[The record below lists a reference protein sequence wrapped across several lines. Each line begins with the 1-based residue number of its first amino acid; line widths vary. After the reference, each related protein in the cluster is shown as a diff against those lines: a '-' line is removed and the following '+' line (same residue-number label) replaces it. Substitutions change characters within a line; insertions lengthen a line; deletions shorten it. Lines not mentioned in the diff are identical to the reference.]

1 MTTLNNL
8 QKIKKFDSGRALDSI
23 EALGAQISQ
32 AWREVKDL
40 KLPLAFKN
48 FDKVVVNGMGGS
60 ALGADITRSLF
71 ADRLKVPLIVINS
84 YQPPKFLD
92 GKTLYIASSY
102 SGATEEVIYSLD
114 EARRKQS
121 KTFGIASGGRL
132 GDLIRQKK
140 ISGYVFNPQFNP
152 SGQPRLGLGYSLGAQ
167 LGLLRKVGLLDVTE
181 PEIKNSLAGLARWR
195 RKFGVLHPAK
205 NNPAK
210 KLAVF
215 LRNKTPLPVAA
226 EFLSGNAHVF
236 ANQINENAKN
246 FANYFLISEMNHH
259 LLEGLSFPRSNA
271 GRLAFVFFDSGLYF
285 PPNQKR
291 LKITRDVAAKNKIKS
306 FYYRLSG
313 PDKLSQALEML
324 VFCGYASFYLAILN
338 NVNPSK
344 IPWVDYFKAQLK
356 SR

>member
-8 QKIKKFDSGRALDSI
+8 QKIKKLDSGRVLDSI

-32 AWREVKDL
+32 AWQEVGDL
-40 KLPLAFKN
+40 KLPATFKN
-48 FDKVVVNGMGGS
+48 FDKIVLNGMGGS
-60 ALGADITRSLF
+60 ALGADVIRSLF
-71 ADRLKVPLIVINS
+71 ADRLKAPLIVINS

-102 SGATEEVIYSLD
+102 SGTTEEVIYSL
-114 EARRKQS
+114 AQAKKKQA
-121 KTFGIASGGRL
+121 KIFVIANGGRL
-132 GDLIRQKK
+132 GELVGRKSV
-140 ISGYVFNPQFNP
+140 SGYVFNPRFNP
-152 SGQPRLGLGYSLGAQ
+152 SGQPRMGLGYSLGAQ
-167 LGLLRKVGLLDVTE
+167 LGLLKKVGLLDIAE
-181 PEIKNSLAGLARWR
+181 QEIKDSLTGLAKLH
-195 RKFGVLHPAK
+195 RKFGASNPEK

-215 LRNKTPLPVAA
+215 LRNKTALAVAA

-246 FANYFLISEMNHH
+246 FADYFLISELNHH

-271 GRLAFVFFDSGLYF
+271 GHLAFVFFDSRLYF
-285 PPNQKR
+285 PLNQKR
-291 LKITRDVAAKNKIKS
+291 LRITRDVAAKNKIKS

-313 PDKLSQALEML
+313 PDKLSQVLEML
-324 VFCGYASFYLAILN
+324 VFGSYASFYLAVLN

-344 IPWVDYFKAQLK
+344 IPWVDYFKAKLK
-356 SR
+356 A